1 MTALA
6 HAIAVAETL
15 SAPAGDYPPVLVVQR
30 RDGRQD
36 HAAVVDGAIYVWPV
50 GERAQE
56 TDLAGLSDL
65 LDAAEYYRFE

>member
-15 SAPAGDYPPVLVVQR
+15 SAPAGDEPPMLVVQR
-30 RDGRQD
+30 RDGRQG
-36 HAAVVDGAIYVWPV
+36 HAAVVDGALYVWRV

-56 TDLAGLSDL
+56 TDLAGLGDL
-65 LDAAEYYRFE
+65 LNAAEYYRFE